1 MPPRLT
7 PEQLRAL
14 SRDHRDPERDD
25 DYTLDDRRDWEDD
38 EAEKKRDD
46 NLREETD
53 RDARA

>member
-25 DYTLDDRRDWEDD
+25 DYTLDDRRNWEDD

-53 RDARA
+53 RDARD